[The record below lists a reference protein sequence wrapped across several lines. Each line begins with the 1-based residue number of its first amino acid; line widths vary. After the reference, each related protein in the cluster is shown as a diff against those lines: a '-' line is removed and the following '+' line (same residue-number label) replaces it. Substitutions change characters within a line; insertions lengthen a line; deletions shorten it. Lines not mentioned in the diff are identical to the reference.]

1 MSQKLKEALHYFKS
15 DKSYDLLFGLI
26 RKKYESLG
34 RFGGAIDLEGFSNR
48 EIETLALFM
57 GMSPHHLLQR
67 RKVMVTQFEQQLN
80 RTRFAGL
87 SLHELLEGYF
97 GEHLQSKKTR
107 MEEHADKQMKQIAKF
122 KLEYPQLAEWLSYL
136 ESRTND
142 THWIWR
148 LLLEPE
154 FARDLHLLA
163 AAYAALPNRIER
175 YALFS
180 QRTTGNPH
188 ALDLGTARGKL
199 WIHLLHVMAGGQGAP
214 PAQTELISDLLWRY
228 HLLRDDIQNFVTQA
242 NLLAYDRNRL
252 LPVWKAAAD
261 EQSVLN
267 VPMRELIKADKVL
280 ATGGGSKVFIVE
292 NSGVFSALLDEVPDA
307 PLICTHGQFKLAGL
321 QLMDLLQA
329 SGHTLYYSGDFDPE
343 GLSMALRFKER
354 YKEQGQLWRM
364 TIKDYKQA
372 NPAVELGER
381 DAKLD
386 AILDSPLEDVA
397 AAIRRQGKMGY
408 QEGILHLL
416 VSDLLNR

>member
-1 MSQKLKEALHYFKS
+1 MSQKLKEALYYFKS
-15 DKSYDLLFGLI
+15 DKSYALLFGLL

-34 RFGGAIDLEGFSNR
+34 RFGGSIDLESFSKQ

-57 GMSPHHLLQR
+57 GISPHHLIQR
-67 RKVMVTQFEQQLN
+67 RKLMAAQFEQQLN
-80 RTRFAGL
+80 KTRFAGL
-87 SLHELLEGYF
+87 SLHELLEGYY
-97 GEHLQSKKTR
+97 GERLQSKKTK
-107 MEEHADKQMKQIAKF
+107 MEEHADMQMKQLDIF
-122 KLEYPQLAEWLSYL
+122 KQRYPQLTDWLSYL
-136 ESRTND
+136 ENRTSD

-154 FARDLHLLA
+154 FAEDLRLLA
-163 AAYAALPNRIER
+163 SVYAALPNRIER

-188 ALDLGTARGKL
+188 ALDLNTARGKL

-214 PAQTELISDLLWRY
+214 PAQTELVSDLLWQYR
-228 HLLRDDIQNFVTQA
+228 LLRDDIQNFVTQA
-242 NLLAYDRNRL
+242 NLLAYNRNRL

-267 VPMRELIKADKVL
+267 VPMRELIKADK
-280 ATGGGSKVFIVE
+280 AIASDGSSKVFIVE
-292 NSGVFSALLDEVPDA
+292 NSGIFSALLDEVPDV

-321 QLMDLLQA
+321 QLLDLLQA

-354 YKEQGQLWRM
+354 YGDNGQFWRM
-364 TIKDYKQA
+364 SLQDYEQA

-386 AILDSPLEDVA
+386 SILDSALGDIA
-397 AAIRRQGKMGY
+397 TAIRKQGKMGY

-416 VSDLLNR
+416 VGDLLSR